1 MRFEDIERVPM
12 FPGKSRNIVCFYDGR
27 ANSKTEV
34 RSYCQESVKKKSL
47 EGRKRAEMPVRVA
60 EANLFEYLM
69 MSLSRHA
76 LVFLAL
82 HKETYLAT

>member
-1 MRFEDIERVPM
+1 M
-12 FPGKSRNIVCFYDGR
+12 FPGKSQNIVCFYDGR

-34 RSYCQESVKKKSL
+34 RSYCQESVKKSW
-47 EGRKRAEMPVRVA
+47 EERKRAEMPVRVSK
-60 EANLFEYLM
+60 ANLFEYLM

-82 HKETYLAT
+82 QKETYLAT

>member
-12 FPGKSRNIVCFYDGR
+12 FPGKSRNIYDGR